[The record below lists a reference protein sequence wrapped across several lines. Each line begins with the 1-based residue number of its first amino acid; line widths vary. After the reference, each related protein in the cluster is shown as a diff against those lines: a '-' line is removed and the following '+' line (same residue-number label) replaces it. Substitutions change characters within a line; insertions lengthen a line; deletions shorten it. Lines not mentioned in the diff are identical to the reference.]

1 MAPVVMRDYRGDHV
15 VTLGGRTV
23 SEGSCE
29 IHLDDAF
36 LLIKGVKT
44 SRIAYEEVES
54 IHLHGRT
61 VEVGLHPEGRLQIGG
76 MDGSLVRPLFLHFSR
91 LRGLRWSRLLRF
103 SEGDPT
109 DSLECK
115 VRFEGGDE
123 QEALVQ
129 MYPTGLVGMP
139 FGGDPFQMGIQ
150 DLSTVTMS
158 PDYRLA
164 CATPESA
171 AILYGCDPGDL
182 GRFHRAVEATRRKAE
197 EETASLLAEVFPA
210 LEFAQSMALTPTL
223 LRGMAAGKTDLVT
236 AVPWLWDRIEKII
249 ATSPKTEESY
259 TYLRKQAGD
268 QLWFGL
274 RRLTELE
281 KQAESPQEAEA
292 TEEPPETPTEGETA
306 EAEKPEVERDYL
318 FWFLAGLE
326 AGVKR
331 FVAVEVVAGTKG
343 FATYVYRCPEGGTD
357 AEAFSDTAKTVSRA
371 MILLNF
377 FREPLYTTQKE
388 IDTGRFAEY
397 KLAVRKL
404 PYLRAA
410 RERFVGRAIH
420 TTAQAWQRSVEKLV
434 A

>member
-1 MAPVVMRDYRGDHV
+1 MPPVVMRDYRGDHV
-15 VTLGGRTV
+15 VTLGGRTA
-23 SEGSCE
+23 SEGPCE

-54 IHLHGRT
+54 IRLHGRT

-91 LRGLRWSRLLRF
+91 LRGLRWTRLLRF

-115 VRFEGGDE
+115 VRVGGGDE

-129 MYPTGLVGMP
+129 VYPTGLVGMP

-150 DLSTVTMS
+150 DLSAVTMS
-158 PDYRLA
+158 SDYRLA
-164 CATPESA
+164 CATSESA

-182 GRFHRAVEATRRKAE
+182 SRFHRAVESARRKAE
-197 EETASLLAEVFPA
+197 EETAGLLAEVFPA
-210 LEFAQSMALTPTL
+210 VEFAQSIALTPML
-223 LRGMAAGKTDLVT
+223 LRGKAAGKADL
-236 AVPWLWDRIEKII
+236 AAAPWFWERVEEVI
-249 ATSPKTEESY
+249 ATSGKTRESY
-259 TYLRKQAGD
+259 AYLSKRAGEH
-268 QLWFGL
+268 LWFGL
-274 RRLTELE
+274 RRLTALE
-281 KQAESPQEAEA
+281 KQAETQAEVA
-292 TEEPPETPTEGETA
+292 VPEEPPEPPVEGEAADAGT
-306 EAEKPEVERDYL
+306 PEVERDYL
-318 FWFLAGLE
+318 FWFLAGLKTG
-326 AGVKR
+326 AKR

-343 FATYVYRCPEGGTD
+343 FATYVYRCPDGGD
-357 AEAFSDTAKTVSRA
+357 DGVAFAETARIVSRA
-371 MILLNF
+371 MVHLNF
-377 FREPLYTTQKE
+377 YREPLYAPAKE
-388 IDTGRFAEY
+388 IETGRFAEY

-404 PYLRAA
+404 HYLRAA

-420 TTAQAWQRSVEKLV
+420 TTAAAWQRSVEKLL